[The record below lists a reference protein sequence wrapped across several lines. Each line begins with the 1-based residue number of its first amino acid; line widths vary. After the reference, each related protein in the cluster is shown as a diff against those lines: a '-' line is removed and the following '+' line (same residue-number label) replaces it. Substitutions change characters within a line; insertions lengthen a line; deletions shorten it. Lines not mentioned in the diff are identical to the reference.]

1 MNPFQSREFWY
12 SKFMGFYGMGVESRM
27 LEDALEAGGVA
38 WWLMELPSGAV
49 FFSPNKI
56 KILGFTEKDASK
68 FLSYTD
74 FTKLI
79 HPDDY
84 DKTMKA
90 MQAHIDGKAK
100 IYEAEYRIKT
110 AHGKY
115 VTLYDRGRIVARKG
129 QEMAVAGI
137 VVDPMKHYPGKVD

>member
-1 MNPFQSREFWY
+1 MS
-12 SKFMGFYGMGVESRM
+12 FYGMGGEMPM

-56 KILGFTEKDASK
+56 KLLGFTNEKTPK

-74 FTKLI
+74 FTDLL

-84 DKTMKA
+84 EKTMEA
-90 MQAHIDGKAK
+90 MQNHINGTAE
-100 IYEAEYRIKT
+100 IYEAKYRIKT
-110 AHGKY
+110 ASDKY
-115 VTLYDRGRIVARKG
+115 KVLYDRGRIVGRKG
-129 QEMAVAGI
+129 KEIAIAGI
-137 VVDPMKHYPGKVD
+137 VIDLTNYSP